1 MTAAAANDDSNPPG
15 QARPG
20 TRQERLRLRAA
31 TAPQPL
37 RIILEAEL
45 GYQLWLPGA
54 RARTAAASAD
64 VRHYLS
70 RVSVVGPD
78 GTVHRRTRL
87 TLSPDVQLRV
97 ARRLLAVAV
106 ALGVIGAAGTNLRTG
121 GETIVFER
129 LANGDVQAEALAPPP
144 GSGAGDSKGTATDTA
159 GPANATPPPATPPA
173 TGSTPPAGAAPTV
186 ATPAEAPAG
195 RTIPAEAAPA
205 EAPAGRTIPAQR
217 GALPVGKGMW
227 IYLSDQTEGGN
238 PDAIVARA
246 KEVGLTHIYV
256 RTASLSQGFYAGPF
270 LDRLLPAAHAAN
282 IRVYA
287 WDFPYLDNVDGD
299 VARAVQ
305 AITYLTPDGHRV
317 DGYAADVE
325 LRSMG
330 VNITAQTAKHFGV
343 ALRRAVGP
351 NYPLIAIVPRPSPAL
366 TQYPYADLVASFDAI
381 APMVYWL
388 GNDPADQMAGAMR
401 DLAAYGK
408 PVLPVGQ
415 AYDGSAEGGPQGVP
429 SRAELI
435 QFMQSADKVGA
446 AGVSWWSWQHA
457 DQEAWDAIKD
467 AAEFR
472 LPAGDPA
479 TFTTGQVKAY
489 QTLLTSLGF
498 PNPIDGAWSEATTA
512 AVKDYQRA
520 ARLPD
525 HGVIDAATRE
535 ILLTPFAPP
544 VQPQP

>member
-1 MTAAAANDDSNPPG
+1 MTAATNEDSRAPG
-15 QARPG
+15 RTRPLG
-20 TRQERLRLRAA
+20 GRQERLRLRAA
-31 TAPQPL
+31 TAPRPL
-37 RIILEAEL
+37 RIFFEAEL
-45 GYQLWLPGA
+45 GYQLWRPGA
-54 RARTAAASAD
+54 EARTRAALSS
-64 VRHYLS
+64 VRHHLA
-70 RVSVVGPD
+70 RVAVVAPD
-78 GTVHRRTRL
+78 GSVSRRTRL
-87 TLSPDVQLRV
+87 AMAPDVQLRL
-97 ARRLLAVAV
+97 ARRLLPVAV
-106 ALGVIGAAGTNLRTG
+106 TLGVVGVAGTNLRTG

-129 LANGDVQAEALAPPP
+129 LARGDVQAEALAPAASA
-144 GSGAGDSKGTATDTA
+144 GTGAEKGAATDGAGPATA
-159 GPANATPPPATPPA
+159 GPPATAPA
-173 TGSTPPAGAAPTV
+173 TAGAAP
-186 ATPAEAPAG
+186 APPAG
-195 RTIPAEAAPA
+195 
-205 EAPAGRTIPAQR
+205 APAGRTIPAQR

-227 IYLSDQTEGGN
+227 IWLADQVEGGN
-238 PDAIVARA
+238 AEAIVARA
-246 KEVGLTHIYV
+246 EEVGLTHLYV

-330 VNITAQTAKHFGV
+330 VNITAQTGKHFGV

-351 NYPLIAIVPRPSPAL
+351 NYPLIACVPRPSPAL
-366 TQYPYADLVASFDAI
+366 NQFPYADLVAAFDAI

-388 GNDPADQMAGAMR
+388 GQDPTTHMEGAVR
-401 DLAAYGK
+401 DLEVYGK
-408 PVLPVGQ
+408 PILPVGQ
-415 AYDGSAEGGPQGVP
+415 AYDGGGEGGPPGVP
-429 SRAELI
+429 SRDELI
-435 QFMQSADKVGA
+435 QFMQSGDKVGA

-472 LPAGDPA
+472 LPVGDPA
-479 TFTTGQVKAY
+479 AFTPGQVKAY

-498 PNPIDGAWSEATTA
+498 PTPDDGAWSDATTA

-520 ARLPD
+520 ARLPAS
-525 HGVIDAATRE
+525 GVIDGATRQ
-535 ILLTPFAPP
+535 ILFTPFAPP
-544 VQPQP
+544 VQPQS